1 MKRSVRISL
10 IAALVAACAL
20 STASP
25 RVLAAAI
32 DDGMPD
38 QSSLDSSPNSKSQ
51 GNWSD
56 LAGGV
61 AGRPYVAS
69 LSVTTNG
76 TTTQIVTNGTAATP
90 APTTAGAITAVIAP
104 YNLCKTGST
113 NNCYATPN
121 RVGITLA
128 YVKQAGQLGHN
139 FSTPTAT
146 LSPAVTATSVFDL
159 TIGLNTVGKKLGW
172 TWMNGTPSFW
182 KTENLGMDNGTA
194 RVKFS
199 LSDTPGIDYQDQKA
213 QQCTTIPVSVCDA
226 EKSTQDTLGMEMV
239 LSLDTTLN
247 STFAGALFATNA
259 AVIGSLD
266 VASGE
271 TPSLSYGIAG
281 PHRLSDGTVRK
292 GKFYGVLSDAVLLS
306 QFKIAATETDMT
318 KLLSVARTAESKS
331 TADAG
336 TDTVTWSKWTAADNG
351 TDGRLVTISDISF
364 SAPKF
369 KVTKVS
375 SSGSGTG
382 NSSSGT
388 GDSSSG
394 TAKTIGSSAPQAPTG
409 MKFATRAR
417 TITLTGSGVA
427 GVAYK
432 ATATLGAVA
441 KSSSCRLAGTKF
453 TCTVKATKAGSW
465 KVKVTP
471 SSSGVSGATWSRT
484 VIVK

>member
-10 IAALVAACAL
+10 VAALVAACAV

-25 RVLAAAI
+25 HVQAAAI

-38 QSSLDSSPNSKSQ
+38 QSSLDSAPNSQSQ

-61 AGRPYVAS
+61 TGRPYIAS
-69 LSVTTNG
+69 LTVTTNG
-76 TTTQIVTNGTAATP
+76 VPTQIVTNGTATTA
-90 APTTAGAITAVIAP
+90 APTTVGAVTAVISP
-104 YNLCKTGST
+104 FNLCKTGST

-139 FSTPTAT
+139 FSAPTAT
-146 LSPAVTATSVFDL
+146 LSPAVTAASVFDM
-159 TIGLNTVGKKLGW
+159 TIGLNSVGKKLGW
-172 TWMNGTPSFW
+172 TWMNGTPTFW
-182 KTENLGMDNGTA
+182 KTENLGQDNATA

-199 LSDTPGIDYQDQKA
+199 LSDAPGIDYQDQKA

-226 EKSTQDTLGMEMV
+226 DKSTQDTLGMQMV
-239 LSLDTTLN
+239 LSLDTTL
-247 STFAGALFATNA
+247 SAAFAGALFATNA

-271 TPSLSYGIAG
+271 TPSLTYGIAG

-292 GKFYGVLSDAVLLS
+292 GKFYGFLSDAVLES

-318 KLLSVARTAESKS
+318 KVLSVARTAESKS

-336 TDTVTWSKWTAADNG
+336 TDTVTWTKWSAADNG

-369 KVTKVS
+369 KVTKVGTS
-375 SSGSGTG
+375 STGSAKSTGGT
-382 NSSSGT
+382 T
-388 GDSSSG
+388 L
-394 TAKTIGSSAPQAPTG
+394 KAPGG
-409 MKFATRAR
+409 MKFTTKAR

-427 GVAYK
+427 GVTYK
-432 ATATLGAVA
+432 ATATLGATT
-441 KSSSCRLAGTKF
+441 KSGSCKLAGIKL

-465 KVKVTP
+465 KVKITP
-471 SSSGVSGATWSRT
+471 SKSGASGTAWSRS
-484 VIVK
+484 VSVK